1 MKTTI
6 QSQIFRFTL
15 LAGGLLAHLVLSGCS
30 STPQNSSTDLQL
42 IHDEYSSGNSQPR
55 KASGGRCS
63 NPYRV
68 QSGDT
73 LSDIAVKCNVNM
85 DQLAYANNL
94 LPPYKIFVKQKLVL
108 PTNHKAARQAFEKQN
123 QTRQQASWQWP
134 SDPKLQYRFIADPN
148 GLNALEIYGLP
159 GIEVTSVEDGE
170 VVYAGNGIA
179 HYGLLVMIKHTSGY
193 ISTYA
198 HNSRL
203 LVREGQM
210 VKVGD
215 PVATLGASG
224 DTQRPKLYLE
234 ARYRGRK
241 VDAKKLLKRP

>member
-1 MKTTI
+1 MKTSI
-6 QSQIFRFTL
+6 LSQIFRVTP
-15 LAGGLLAHLVLSGCS
+15 LAAGLTAYIVLSGCS
-30 STPQNSSTDLQL
+30 STPQNTSSDLQL
-42 IHDEYSSGNSQPR
+42 IHGDDPSADSRSQI
-55 KASGGRCS
+55 KTAGRCR

-68 QSGDT
+68 HSGDT
-73 LSDIAVKCNVNM
+73 LSGIAVKCNVNM

-94 LPPYKIFVKQKLVL
+94 LPPYTIYAKQKLIL
-108 PTNHKAARQAFEKQN
+108 PGSHQAARDAFEKQN
-123 QTRQQASWQWP
+123 QKRKQASWQWP
-134 SDPKLQYRFIADPN
+134 SDPKLQYRFITDPN

-159 GIEVTSVEDGE
+159 GIEITSVEEGE

-203 LVREGQM
+203 LVREGQK
-210 VKVGD
+210 VKAGD

-224 DTQRPKLYLE
+224 DTPRPKLYLE

-241 VDAKKLLKRP
+241 VDVKKLLKHP